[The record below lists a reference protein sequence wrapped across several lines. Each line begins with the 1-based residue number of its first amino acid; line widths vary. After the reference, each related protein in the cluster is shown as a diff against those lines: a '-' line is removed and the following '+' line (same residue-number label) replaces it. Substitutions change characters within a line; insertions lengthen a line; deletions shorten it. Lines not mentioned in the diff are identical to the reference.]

1 MRPFFAA
8 SLSAWLNP
16 LKGAKFFEVWQKGWK
31 GSYGWPAKDW
41 RFRVR
46 NFEGTEKGH
55 LKKKCWKFTINVI
68 YALPKTQP
76 VPWNSVT

>member
-55 LKKKCWKFTINVI
+55 LKKNAGNLTLTSFMRYQKLSPFPEIV
-68 YALPKTQP
+68 
-76 VPWNSVT
+76 